1 MIINIILPYKENY
14 TEKLA
19 GAVSLL
25 VAEVKNRSKF
35 KKKIKIFGSFN
46 LKKPLTKDYI
56 NCDLSGKPFY
66 YIYGKTKYYLENIK
80 KKISR
85 NNSIIEI
92 HNRPQAANF
101 FIDNNN
107 NNNNNKIIL
116 YFHNDPLTLRGSKYV
131 YQRIYLLKNLD
142 KLIFVSDWTKR
153 QFFKNLP
160 IKDSEKCS
168 IIYPGTTL
176 LKKISKK
183 KNNIVF
189 VGRLNN
195 SKGYNIFK
203 NTITEILDKNKS
215 WSCDIVGDDPRC
227 YEKIYHPKIYYHG
240 WLPYKKTLKIFEKSK
255 IAVIPSTWDEPLGRT
270 AIEAA
275 SRGCVSIIS
284 KRGGLVE
291 TNSHG
296 LFLNHITRE
305 ELFNKLNKIIN
316 SSSLINFY
324 IKKTFK
330 DFNHSI
336 FKTIKEINLIYK
348 KLT

>member
-1 MIINIILPYKENY
+1 MDINIILPYKETY
-14 TEKLA
+14 TDKLA

-25 VAEVKNRSKF
+25 VAEVKNKSKF
-35 KKKIKIFGSFN
+35 KKNIKVFGSLQ

-66 YIYGKTKYYLENIK
+66 YIFGRTSYYLEIIK
-80 KKISR
+80 KKISK

-101 FIDNNN
+101 FLN

-116 YFHNDPLTLRGSKYV
+116 YFHNNPLTLRGSKYT

-153 QFFKNLP
+153 QFFKDLP
-160 IKDSEKCS
+160 IKDSEKCL
-168 IIYPGTTL
+168 IIYPGSTF
-176 LKKISKK
+176 LKKIPKK

-189 VGRLNN
+189 AGKLNK
-195 SKGYNIFK
+195 SKGYNIFT
-203 NTITEILDKNKS
+203 NTISEILKKNKS
-215 WSCDIVGDDPRC
+215 WTCDIVGDDPRR
-227 YEKIYHPKIYYHG
+227 YEKIIHPKIYYHG
-240 WLPYKKTLKIFEKSK
+240 WLPYKKTMKIFEKSK

-284 KRGGLVE
+284 KKGGLVE

-296 LFLNHITRE
+296 LFLNYVTKE

-316 SSSLINFY
+316 SPSLISFY
-324 IKKTFK
+324 SKKTLKEFK
-330 DFNHSI
+330 HSI
-336 FKTIKEINLIYK
+336 FKTIKKIDIIYK
-348 KLT
+348 ELT

>member
-1 MIINIILPYKENY
+1 MNINIILPYKETY
-14 TEKLA
+14 TNKLA

-25 VAEVKNRSKF
+25 VAEVKNKSKF
-35 KKKIKIFGSFN
+35 KKKIKVFGSLN
-46 LKKPLTKDYI
+46 LKNPLTKDYI

-66 YIYGKTKYYLENIK
+66 YIFGRTSYYLEIIK
-80 KKISR
+80 KKISQKKT
-85 NNSIIEI
+85 IIEI
-92 HNRPQAANF
+92 HNRPQAAKF
-101 FIDNNN
+101 FLQN

-153 QFFKNLP
+153 KFFRDLP

-168 IIYPGTTL
+168 IIYPGSTIKKKSA
-176 LKKISKK
+176 KKI
-183 KNNIVF
+183 NNIVF
-189 VGRLNN
+189 AGKLNE
-195 SKGYNIFK
+195 SKGYNIFT
-203 NTITEILDKNKS
+203 NTISEILNKNKS
-215 WSCDIVGDDPRC
+215 WSCDIVGDDPRPFR
-227 YEKIYHPKIYYHG
+227 KIHHPKIYYHG
-240 WLPYKKTLKIFEKSK
+240 WLPYKETMEIFEKSK

-296 LFLNHITRE
+296 LFLNYVTKE
-305 ELFNKLNKIIN
+305 ELLDKLSKIIN
-316 SSSLINFY
+316 SPSLINFY
-324 IKKTFK
+324 RKKTLKEFK
-330 DFNHSI
+330 HSI
-336 FKTIKEINLIYK
+336 FKTIKEINIIYK
-348 KLT
+348 KLI